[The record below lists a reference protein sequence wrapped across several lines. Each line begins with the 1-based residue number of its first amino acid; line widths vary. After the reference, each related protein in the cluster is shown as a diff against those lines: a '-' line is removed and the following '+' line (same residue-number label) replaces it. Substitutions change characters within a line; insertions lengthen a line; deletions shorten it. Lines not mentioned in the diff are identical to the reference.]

1 MCLIAVNPMR
11 AVVSRAWS
19 RKFAMR
25 ASASTRS
32 SGFDVTC
39 REIATKLRR
48 ELSARLCLVDV
59 IMKSLRMQLAGY
71 SVDVGASVRTNG
83 LLGVVTAVDRR
94 RIQTTTCRDV
104 SLREERTTSR
114 RLCTV

>member
-1 MCLIAVNPMR
+1 MCLIAVNPLR

-19 RKFAMR
+19 REFAMKFAMR

-48 ELSARLCLVDV
+48 EFSARLRLLDV
-59 IMKSLRMQLAGY
+59 IMKSLSMQLAG
-71 SVDVGASVRTNG
+71 
-83 LLGVVTAVDRR
+83 
-94 RIQTTTCRDV
+94 
-104 SLREERTTSR
+104 
-114 RLCTV
+114 